1 MLSRMQHCKLQCKDI
16 YSRFGIEST
25 RRWIIVSVYI
35 YIHFILCSFLQTNY
49 IRRENVDIKNQS
61 VLTIY
66 FRKYGTIRLR
76 QDVIYRW
83 YELMGENILS
93 FRNRTLSLSLS
104 INSFYSF
111 NIEEYRLIGHN
122 LKILQIKLSSF
133 ILSLHRFIVS
143 SKTTISAYIIPS
155 RKEREKKF
163 YLSKASIYIEIL
175 SSRCWDTINARGK
188 TTDKKR
194 FRVCDDKHF
203 GENSTRETE
212 RERDHKTRTIS
223 SCNEG
228 FGSFLPRCNLLTG
241 CRGRK

>member
-133 ILSLHRFIVS
+133 ILSPSFYRFVQNNNLRVYYS
-143 SKTTISAYIIPS
+143 F
-155 RKEREKKF
+155 KKG
-163 YLSKASIYIEIL
+163 KGEEIL
-175 SSRCWDTINARGK
+175 FIKGFDLYW
-188 TTDKKR
+188 
-194 FRVCDDKHF
+194 
-203 GENSTRETE
+203 NS
-212 RERDHKTRTIS
+212 
-223 SCNEG
+223 
-228 FGSFLPRCNLLTG
+228 
-241 CRGRK
+241 

>member
-143 SKTTISAYIIPS
+143 SKEQSPRILFLQE
-155 RKEREKKF
+155 RKGRRNFIYQRLRFILKF
-163 YLSKASIYIEIL
+163 LAQ
-175 SSRCWDTINARGK
+175 G
-188 TTDKKR
+188 
-194 FRVCDDKHF
+194 V
-203 GENSTRETE
+203 GTR
-212 RERDHKTRTIS
+212 
-223 SCNEG
+223 
-228 FGSFLPRCNLLTG
+228 
-241 CRGRK
+241 

>member
-35 YIHFILCSFLQTNY
+35 YIYSLYIMLFLQTNY

-83 YELMGENILS
+83 YELMGKNISS
-93 FRNRTLSLSLS
+93 FRNHTLSLSLS

-111 NIEEYRLIGHN
+111 NIEKYRLIGHN

-133 ILSLHRFIVS
+133 ILFLSIVFRPKNNLHVYYSF
-143 SKTTISAYIIPS
+143 KG
-155 RKEREKKF
+155 KGK
-163 YLSKASIYIEIL
+163 EIL
-175 SSRCWDTINARGK
+175 FIKGFDLYW
-188 TTDKKR
+188 
-194 FRVCDDKHF
+194 
-203 GENSTRETE
+203 NS
-212 RERDHKTRTIS
+212 
-223 SCNEG
+223 
-228 FGSFLPRCNLLTG
+228 
-241 CRGRK
+241 

>member
-1 MLSRMQHCKLQCKDI
+1 M
-16 YSRFGIEST
+16 
-25 RRWIIVSVYI
+25 SVYI

-111 NIEEYRLIGHN
+111 NIEKYRLIGHN
-122 LKILQIKLSSF
+122 LKILQIKSSF

-143 SKTTISAYIIPS
+143 SEEQSPRILFLQE
-155 RKEREKKF
+155 RKGRRNFIYQRLRFILKF
-163 YLSKASIYIEIL
+163 LAQ
-175 SSRCWDTINARGK
+175 G
-188 TTDKKR
+188 
-194 FRVCDDKHF
+194 V
-203 GENSTRETE
+203 GTR
-212 RERDHKTRTIS
+212 
-223 SCNEG
+223 
-228 FGSFLPRCNLLTG
+228 
-241 CRGRK
+241 